1 MAFQTGKSG
10 NPKGRKKGSKNKT
23 PEEIRQLIQN
33 FIERNID
40 TLQTDFDKLSP
51 DKKLQFIEKLFS
63 HVLPKPM
70 NELERLTDEQ
80 LDEIINRLRN
90 KKNE

>member
-1 MAFQTGKSG
+1 MKFEKGKSG
-10 NPKGRKKGSKNKT
+10 NPSGRPKNSKNKT

-40 TLQTDFDKLSP
+40 KLQTDFDKLAP
-51 DKKLQFIEKLFS
+51 EKKLTFIEKLFS
-63 HVLPKPM
+63 HVLPKPL

-80 LDEIINRLRN
+80 LDEIINRLKN
-90 KKNE
+90 K